1 MLSGLSMLASRL
13 AGRHARQSLVAC
25 SVCIGLALAASM
37 AWYAHTSRQL
47 VIQDAL
53 REMRNDASLVAE
65 NQDGLLQAADAVQR
79 GLIDHMREIGV
90 DSPDSFVR
98 LMVSQAVQHDLRD
111 RIAGLPY
118 IAALILLDRDG
129 RLLNFSRAWPPPA
142 IGATDHA
149 LLREMMDADAP
160 QTFVSAP
167 ARGLVSGE
175 WQIYLS
181 RRFETSDGH
190 LLGFVVSTIEIA
202 YLEQF
207 YARLPLTGG
216 GSFALYRR
224 DGTLLARYPHADPL
238 IGTTFADTANFNR
251 LLGAL
256 DDGVVR
262 QIGRFDGKDRLIV
275 PRAMA
280 HFPLIIGVSDTMAS
294 VMQSWR
300 QDIRIIIATTVWLEL
315 GIAGGVVL
323 LLRHLDGADRVRVA
337 ETARAR
343 AEADLAVAEEREHA
357 TAVLHTQQQRFD
369 TAAQNM
375 LQGMLMV
382 DGSAN
387 VVVVNRRFHE
397 LWGLPPDSVV
407 PGMAFNTL
415 TALVTEHG
423 NVQLEDMAKISRR
436 REEAI
441 GRNARSVFVW
451 ELSDGR
457 AFTVTHQPMRD
468 GWLTTYEDTTERRLS
483 EARIAHR
490 RGHLLALLCLDLDQ
504 FKAVNDTL
512 GHPVGDELLQA
523 VAQRLRDGLRDT
535 DTLVR
540 LGGDEFAIVQTALDS
555 PHDAA
560 ALATRLIE
568 AIEIPFEIAGHQI
581 VIGASVGIAFAPAD
595 GLDADALL
603 KNADLALYRAKVDG
617 RGIYRLFHKAMD
629 AEMQARRMLELD
641 LRQALRCG
649 QFELYYQPLI
659 DLRAGGVGGFEALL
673 RWHHP
678 EHGMVSP
685 GTFIPLAEEI
695 GAIVPIGAWVL
706 RAACQAAS
714 AWSGE
719 LRVSVNLS
727 PVQFKSRDLVA
738 TIASALRDSGL
749 APGRLE
755 LEITESVMLQDT
767 EATLATLQE
776 MRELGVRIAMDDF
789 GTGYSSLSYL
799 RQFPFD
805 RIKID
810 QSFVREIDRKRD
822 CGAIIRAVI
831 RLSHELGMATT
842 AEGVE
847 TREQLAALVHAGC
860 SDIQGYLFSRPV
872 PVVEIPAVLRS
883 MPTAASLLREAAY
896 EQEPMVA

>member
-25 SVCIGLALAASM
+25 CVCIGLALAVSM

-47 VIQDAL
+47 VIHDSV

-90 DSPDSFVR
+90 DSPDSFTR

-118 IAALILLDRDG
+118 ITALILLDRDG
-129 RLLNFSRAWPPPA
+129 RLLNFSRAWPLPA
-142 IGATDHA
+142 IAATDHD
-149 LLREMMDADAP
+149 LLRGMMDADAP

-202 YLEQF
+202 YFEQF

-216 GSFALYRR
+216 GSFTLYRR

-238 IGTTFADTANFNR
+238 IGKTFADTANFNR

-256 DDGVVR
+256 DGGVVR

-294 VMQSWR
+294 VMRSW
-300 QDIRIIIATTVWLEL
+300 QWGIRIIIATTVWLEL
-315 GIAGGVVL
+315 GIAGGLVL
-323 LLRHLDGADRVRVA
+323 LLRHLGGEARVRVA

-343 AEADLAVAEEREHA
+343 AEADLAVAEERERA

-407 PGMAFNTL
+407 PGMAFSAL

-423 NVQLEDMAKISRR
+423 NVQLEDMAEVSHR
-436 REEAI
+436 REQAI
-441 GRNARSVFVW
+441 GRHARSAFVW

-483 EARIAHR
+483 EARIAHLAHYDALTDLPNRVLFRDALEHALAYAR
-490 RGHLLALLCLDLDQ
+490 RGHLLALHCLDLDQ

-535 DTLVR
+535 DTLAR

-568 AIEIPFEIAGHQI
+568 TIEIPFEIAGHQI
-581 VIGASVGIAFAPAD
+581 VIGASAGIAFAPAD

-678 EHGMVSP
+678 ERGMVSP
-685 GTFIPLAEEI
+685 GDFHTAGRRDRRDRPDRGM
-695 GAIVPIGAWVL
+695 GAAGGLPDCVCVVG
-706 RAACQAAS
+706 RASRLGQ
-714 AWSGE
+714 
-719 LRVSVNLS
+719 
-727 PVQFKSRDLVA
+727 PVA
-738 TIASALRDSGL
+738 
-749 APGRLE
+749 
-755 LEITESVMLQDT
+755 
-767 EATLATLQE
+767 
-776 MRELGVRIAMDDF
+776 
-789 GTGYSSLSYL
+789 
-799 RQFPFD
+799 
-805 RIKID
+805 
-810 QSFVREIDRKRD
+810 
-822 CGAIIRAVI
+822 RAV
-831 RLSHELGMATT
+831 
-842 AEGVE
+842 
-847 TREQLAALVHAGC
+847 
-860 SDIQGYLFSRPV
+860 
-872 PVVEIPAVLRS
+872 
-883 MPTAASLLREAAY
+883 
-896 EQEPMVA
+896 QEP